1 MGQEIDTCQFT
12 EHDFQQFSQ
21 RLQQET
27 ALLESWFQQER
38 FAVDASIGGFE
49 LEAWLVDRQYR
60 PAPINEA
67 YLERLQNPLVV
78 PELAQFNVEF
88 NTPARRL
95 EGRALHYMQEE
106 LDRLWNYSDRVAGE
120 FSARLAMVGILPT
133 VRQQELTV
141 ASMTPRARYR
151 ALNEQVMRLRHGR
164 PLRLN
169 IEGADALHIEHDD
182 VMLEAAATSFQIH
195 LQVKP
200 DEAAAFYNTALVL
213 AAPMVAAAANSPFLF
228 GKALWEETRIPLF
241 EQAVAIGGDIDG
253 DDPVYRRVTFGSGYL
268 RSSLLEL
275 FLENLAHYPPLL
287 PECQDTPPAE
297 LYHLRLHNGTIW
309 RWNRPLIGFDKAG
322 NPHLRIEHRVAPAG
336 PSIPDMIANAAL
348 FYGLLHRL
356 GRTAP
361 LPEHSLPFAQS
372 RANFYN
378 AARHGLQAEVIWL
391 NGRLVELRQLLL
403 QELLPLARQG
413 LESLDINPADIDTYL
428 GIIEARLSSGRTGAA
443 WQRAYVARCGGDRQ
457 ALTAAYLRWQRS
469 GLPVHEWGLAC

>member
-1 MGQEIDTCQFT
+1 MGQEIDTSQFT

-21 RLQQET
+21 CLQQET
-27 ALLESWFQQER
+27 ALLESWFQQGR
-38 FAVDASIGGFE
+38 FAVDASICGFE
-49 LEAWLVDRQYR
+49 LEAWLVDRNNR
-60 PAPINEA
+60 PAPINET

-95 EGRALHYMQEE
+95 EGRSLHHMQEE

-120 FSARLAMVGILPT
+120 FSAHLAMVGILPT

-164 PLRLN
+164 PLRLD
-169 IEGADALHIEHDD
+169 IEGTDALHLEHDD

-200 DEAAAFYNTALVL
+200 NEAAAFYNTALVL
-213 AAPMVAAAANSPFLF
+213 AAPMVAATANSPFLF

-241 EQAVAIGGDIDG
+241 EQSVAIGGDIDG
-253 DDPVYRRVTFGSGYL
+253 DNPAYRRVTFGSGYL

-275 FLENLAHYPPLL
+275 FQENLTHYPPLL

-322 NPHLRIEHRVAPAG
+322 NPHLRIEHRVVPAG
-336 PSIPDMIANAAL
+336 PSIADMIANAAL

-356 GRTAP
+356 GRTTP

-378 AARHGLQAEVIWL
+378 AARHGLQAEIIWL
-391 NGRLVELRQLLL
+391 KGKPVELRQLLL
-403 QELLPLARQG
+403 QELLPLARHG
-413 LESLDINPADIDTYL
+413 LESLDIYPTDIDNYL
-428 GIIEARLSSGRTGAA
+428 GIIVARLSSGRTGAA
-443 WQRAYVARCGGDRQ
+443 WQRAYVARHGGDMQ
-457 ALTAAYLRWQRS
+457 ALTAAYLQRQRS
-469 GLPVHEWGLAC
+469 GLPVHEWELAC

>member
-1 MGQEIDTCQFT
+1 MGQEIDTSQFT

-21 RLQQET
+21 CLQQET

-49 LEAWLVDRQYR
+49 LEAWLVDRNNR
-60 PAPINEA
+60 PAPINEP

-95 EGRALHYMQEE
+95 EGRALHYMQQE
-106 LDRLWNYSDRVAGE
+106 LDRLWNYSERVAGE
-120 FSARLAMVGILPT
+120 FSARLAMIGILPT

-164 PLRLN
+164 PLRLD
-169 IEGADALHIEHDD
+169 IEGIDALHIEHDD

-195 LQVKP
+195 LQVKSS
-200 DEAAAFYNTALVL
+200 EAAACYNTALVL

-241 EQAVAIGGDIDG
+241 EQSVATGGDVDG
-253 DDPVYRRVTFGSGYL
+253 DNPVYRRVTFGSGYL

-287 PECQDTPPAE
+287 PECQATPPAE

-348 FYGLLHRL
+348 FYGMLHRL
-356 GRTAP
+356 GRIAP
-361 LPEHSLPFAQS
+361 LPAHSLPFAQS

-378 AARHGLQAEVIWL
+378 AARHGLQAEIIWL
-391 NGRLVELRQLLL
+391 NGKPVGLRQLLL
-403 QELLPLARQG
+403 EELLPLARQG
-413 LESLDINPADIDTYL
+413 LESLDIHSADIDTYL
-428 GIIEARLSSGRTGAA
+428 GIIAARLGSGRTGAA
-443 WQRAYVARCGGDRQ
+443 WQRAYVARCGGDMQ
-457 ALTAAYLRWQRS
+457 ALMAAYLQQQRS